1 MPKLLSP
8 DSRFYDSWNNAAN
21 LVLINLFTLL
31 CTIPVITAGAAF
43 TATARITSEMV
54 READT
59 YVIRTWF
66 KSFRENFKLATFAW
80 IPSAL
85 LLLGFWYEERLLG
98 NFTDPM
104 ISGALLGIIVF
115 GIAIIIGF
123 LCWYFPLIAHYENS
137 FVEHLANAF
146 RLMLAQLPKTLL
158 SVALCFTPAVLI
170 VFFPRTLLP
179 VGVFMVIIGVA
190 FIAYLIALIQK
201 STFANLG

>member
-85 LLLGFWYEERLLG
+85 LLLGLDR
-98 NFTDPM
+98 
-104 ISGALLGIIVF
+104 
-115 GIAIIIGF
+115 
-123 LCWYFPLIAHYENS
+123 
-137 FVEHLANAF
+137 
-146 RLMLAQLPKTLL
+146 K
-158 SVALCFTPAVLI
+158 SVV
-170 VFFPRTLLP
+170 
-179 VGVFMVIIGVA
+179 
-190 FIAYLIALIQK
+190 
-201 STFANLG
+201 